1 MAWFKNLRLFYKISI
16 IVCLAISAL
25 AINVLLG
32 VRGMTSAQGNLKK
45 IEDELYQ
52 MAQLATLNSVLIER
66 SDELFSQAVSFSDE
80 EPKTSALQSVKSLKE
95 NIGALKNL
103 DANSTIRLNQLE
115 EKVSTY
121 EKISSEIVDQLLG
134 DSPDYDRL
142 GKMAEEKLRIFK
154 ECNDMLSDYKQNVD
168 ERFKGIITETR
179 KTNGN
184 TLQFSLISAVI
195 LLGMLLVVAVSVA
208 VSISNTAIALGNSL
222 KELGSGDGDLTL
234 RVPLSGKD
242 ELGKVAYHFNS
253 FMDVL
258 SSSISGV
265 IEVSN
270 PLTNSAG
277 KLVNTATNSR
287 SLLHEQAQSA
297 QVAGDSMTEF
307 RNSIQDITHSA
318 SLAQAEVRESEKEID
333 DGLAVVEKTIAN
345 SISFGKQIDLAAN
358 SVKDLAED
366 TNSVN
371 SILDVIKSI
380 AEQTNLLALNAAIE
394 AARAGEQGRGF
405 AVVADEVRSLASRT
419 GEATTEIFEVLEK
432 LRVNAEQSVELMEK
446 SQSMSGKNVDYAR
459 TTGEALERIRARF
472 DSIASINDSVA
483 SATEEQSL
491 VIDGVVQR
499 TQEMNA
505 NVNQCVDSFRELDI
519 VAQELND
526 AAEALTKATSQFH
539 L

>member
-95 NIGALKNL
+95 NIGALKKL
-103 DANSTIRLNQLE
+103 DANSTSRLNQLE

-195 LLGMLLVVAVSVA
+195 LLGMLLIVAVSVA